1 MRNVLAVFA
10 FIAMTTG
17 AGLAGAAEPSH
28 GSCAGGAPGAV
39 AELGLPIAP
48 GPGFGTGFV
57 KPIAQAGAAKE
68 TIETLH
74 AAYCEPRPSGPQQ
87 PN

>member
-1 MRNVLAVFA
+1 MQNVLPVFA
-10 FIAMTTG
+10 FVAMTMG
-17 AGLAGAAEPSH
+17 ASLAGAAEPSH

-74 AAYCEPRPSGPQQ
+74 AAYCEPRPSSPQQ